1 MTSTRGLRRRVLMT
15 HDYPPL
21 TGGGLALSVRELADV
36 LAVDHD
42 VEVLSARSHDH
53 FADDRGRPMGEVA
66 APVRYRVGG
75 LLTAVRRARAA
86 DVLVTHWTFS
96 FRRLSTLSLGLG
108 LLLKK
113 PTVCVVHTA
122 PGHMAFNRVRR
133 LPEWS
138 RQSLVTV
145 TRLMMRRCRVVAL
158 TPFHADELSE
168 AGIPVTDI
176 CPLPVS
182 GSPSGARRV
191 NTGVS
196 WESGDLR
203 VIGVA
208 GELSA
213 VKGTDR
219 LPGLIAHLTGP
230 YSFRVAGTGPMASWL
245 AITVNAL
252 PPRQRSHV
260 EMVGLLEP
268 SDMPAFYHAIDVLLV
283 PSRSEAQP
291 RVVLEAMHAGVIV
304 MAPLERHGFGLVRHG
319 ETGLLADV
327 ASPRA
332 CADALAALRVEPARV
347 GDMRLAAAAVATELR
362 RGSESAWKAFIGT
375 V

>member
-1 MTSTRGLRRRVLMT
+1 MASTRQPRRRVLMT
-15 HDYPPL
+15 HDYPPF

-42 VEVLSARSHDH
+42 VEVVSARSHDH
-53 FADDRGRPMGEVA
+53 FADDRGRSMGEA
-66 APVRYRVGG
+66 SAPVGYRVGG
-75 LLTAVRRARAA
+75 LLTAVRKARTA

-108 LLLKK
+108 LLLRK

-122 PGHMAFNRVRR
+122 PGHMAFNRLRR
-133 LPEWS
+133 LPKWS
-138 RQSLVTV
+138 RRSLIIV
-145 TRLMMRRCRVVAL
+145 TRLIMLRCRVVAL
-158 TPFHADELSE
+158 TPIHADELWE

-191 NTGVS
+191 DTRASRAG
-196 WESGDLR
+196 GDLR

-213 VKGTDR
+213 VKGSDR

-230 YSFRVAGTGPMASWL
+230 YSFRIAGTGPMSSWL
-245 AITVNAL
+245 TARVDAL
-252 PPRQRSHV
+252 PPWQRSHV

-268 SDMPAFYHAIDVLLV
+268 SDMPAFYQAIDVLLI

-304 MAPLERHGFGLVRHG
+304 IAPLERQGFGLVRHG

-327 ASPRA
+327 TNPRA
-332 CADALAALRVEPARV
+332 CADALAALCVEPARV
-347 GDMRLAAAAVATELR
+347 HEMRRVAAAFATQLT
-362 RGSESAWKAFIGT
+362 RGSESAWKEFIAT